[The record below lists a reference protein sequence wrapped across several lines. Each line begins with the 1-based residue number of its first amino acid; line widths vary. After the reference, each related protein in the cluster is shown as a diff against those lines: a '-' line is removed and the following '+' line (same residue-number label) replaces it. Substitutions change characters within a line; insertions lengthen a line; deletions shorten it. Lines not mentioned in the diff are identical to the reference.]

1 MDNHRVVLN
10 TTFHHDDLTENE
22 LETLMD
28 ELSQN
33 ESIDD
38 CIHDEAVVDDL
49 LEFCGS
55 QLQHH
60 TPQTQ
65 VQHVEQPI
73 TTTTQQPMQ
82 KTTQSHES
90 HMRFRGVSMGRVV
103 GGGQT
108 WSVRFG
114 RTRVPG
120 ASTCTS
126 PEDAARRYD
135 AWILAHKPERCP
147 QFLNYCN
154 QCHRFLNPYNRE
166 LTPAQIAA
174 DPLCGCGVKEMLMT
188 RRREQNRER
197 KRVKRK
203 RRLEAEERK
212 RQKGALSSARV

>member
-1 MDNHRVVLN
+1 MYNHRVVLN
-10 TTFHHDDLTENE
+10 TTSHHDDLTENE

-38 CIHDEAVVDDL
+38 CIHDETVVDDL

-60 TPQTQ
+60 TPQTL

-73 TTTTQQPMQ
+73 TTTTPQSTQKTQQP
-82 KTTQSHES
+82 HES
-90 HMRFRGVSMGRVV
+90 HTRFRGVSMGRVV

-174 DPLCGCGVKEMLMT
+174 DPLCGCGVKEMLMA

-197 KRVKRK
+197 KRVK

-212 RQKGALSSARV
+212 RQKGALSSVRV